1 MTDNVDI
8 SIKAI
13 VQGLDNVRV
22 LVREIEKLPGAGSG
36 IKELS
41 AQFSTVQK
49 NIEQTVK
56 ELNKAG
62 SELRGLGNDTQRA
75 MGGATAATS
84 RVPAAL
90 NKVSA
95 GTDDAK
101 KGFAELSQTAA
112 SFGNAITQALNG
124 DILPALQS
132 LATAFRSGLDF
143 TPFFDAGAKGA
154 DTLTR
159 SVAGS
164 EKVLTRFSS
173 LLGTAAKNQQGAL
186 STTLFEKFG
195 ITATQAL
202 TEPESAL
209 QQFISKLSE
218 IPDAADRATQVAELF
233 GASTASLLP
242 TIEALVAAE
251 LAVTAATDAQAAAQA
266 TVTSTTAAQATA
278 SEAAALAN
286 ANLAAAQAAG
296 TATAAELAALE
307 SAAAIAA
314 AELTIANQAAA
325 IAATELTAAEQAL
338 AVVTAE
344 VVVAEEAATIA
355 SIGLASALGIAAA
368 AILAILALAGGVILV
383 GFALGKSFSDAGS
396 ELHDMAE
403 ETGLTAEELSVLK
416 LAADGAGSSLDKVAG
431 TFQKYLKNIN
441 EAAGGNKEAA
451 HTFKQLGIDAVA
463 GNKSSVNALEQLFKA
478 LSKIPP
484 GAEQVNAAVKAAGK
498 SGADLIPVI
507 NQAGG
512 SFEAFKKKAEELGAV
527 ISTDAANK
535 ADEFGDTLGELSA
548 VVTGLKNQIG
558 AGLLPTLIELSKSL
572 LDFLVT
578 NKQGITDLASAIV
591 TTFKIALGVMY
602 AFGGTVAFL
611 TNLIY
616 GIINAIYALV
626 VAAINLSGGVIQA
639 GKALGQ
645 YLAGDIAGA
654 VKTIENAVTSA
665 KFAIAD
671 LNQELTN
678 SANIIASPTFE
689 SLFKLING
697 GDGSTPNT
705 FNIPKPKP
713 TGSFTG
719 GGSGGNKKAKTD
731 PEIKAYQDALLETEK
746 TYYSIKADLLLD
758 ANKREQAELTRQFK
772 NNTIGYKE
780 YYDQLTI
787 LHLRENS
794 IQIQLNN
801 ELAAIERK
809 RLAQATKGSER
820 LKIQADIDKIGAENN
835 KLLLKQYDIANE
847 AAQQRN
853 DAEKD
858 YLQILRDIQTELLQI
873 EGKSAAATKREIDD
887 RFKKDLDKATASG
900 DTTGIEN
907 INKLKAVLAAQADFE
922 AAQENI
928 NRLLTERDQQEKSLN
943 QQVAQGTIT
952 RTQANKA
959 LQEFEE
965 GQNIK
970 IKAIVADMTTLAD
983 TIGDPKLHQDITDI
997 ALGLNDWSVSQT
1009 TREVEDLKTKVSA
1022 AQAELDLKNQSI
1034 TTQLANG
1041 AITEAQ
1047 AYKEREEAIATY
1059 YGKAFDLLAVLEA
1072 IAIATNDA
1080 DLQNY
1085 VDKARADIATLRAD
1099 GDDLAVSINE
1109 GFTNAFTDFF
1119 SSIADGTKDAKE
1131 AFADFGRSIIKIL
1144 ADIAI
1149 KALITQLALKIFGGG
1164 GSGGVGG
1171 FLSGLFGGDK
1181 AVGGKASGGYTGD
1194 ARTDEVT
1201 DYVHGQEF
1209 VIKAPYA
1216 KQNLAFLEAM
1226 NNGLRPS
1233 RNTDAGGNVS
1243 PAATMQGA
1251 MAQQNINMVTV
1262 LPNDLLDNYVS
1273 SGNGTRTFL
1282 NMIEDNATA
1291 INGRLKQANG

>member
-62 SELRGLGNDTQRA
+62 NELRGLGSDTQRV
-75 MGGATAATS
+75 MTGAGVATGK
-84 RVPAAL
+84 VPAAL
-90 NKVSA
+90 SKVTA
-95 GTDDAK
+95 GTGDAK

-154 DTLTR
+154 EALTK
-159 SVAGS
+159 SVNGS

-195 ITATQAL
+195 ITAQQAL
-202 TEPESAL
+202 VEPEVAL
-209 QQFISKLSE
+209 KQFITTLSGMTE
-218 IPDAADRATQVAELF
+218 ATDRAAAVAELF

-242 TIEALVAAE
+242 TIEALVASE
-251 LAVTAATDAQAAAQA
+251 LAVTAATDAHAAAQA
-266 TVTSTTAAQATA
+266 TAAAATVTQTTA

-286 ANLAAAQAAG
+286 ANLAAAQASG
-296 TATAAELAALE
+296 TATAAELTALE
-307 SAAAIAA
+307 STAAIAA
-314 AELTIANQAAA
+314 AELTIANQAAT
-325 IAATELTAAEQAL
+325 IATTELAVAEQAL
-338 AVVTAE
+338 TVVTAE
-344 VVVAEEAATIA
+344 VVVVEEAATVA
-355 SIGLASALGIAAA
+355 TIGLASALGIAAA
-368 AILAILALAGGVILV
+368 AILAVLAVAGGVILA
-383 GFALGKSFSDAGS
+383 GFAIGKSFSDAGS
-396 ELHDMAE
+396 ILHDMAE

-416 LAADGAGSSLDKVAG
+416 LAADGSGSSLEKVAG
-431 TFQKYLKNIN
+431 SFQKYLRNVN

-451 HTFKQLGIDAVA
+451 HTFKQLGIDANA
-463 GNKSSVNALEQLFKA
+463 ANKNSVNALEQLFKA
-478 LSKIPP
+478 ISKIPP
-484 GAEQVNAAVKAAGK
+484 GAEQVNAAMKAAGK

-512 SFEAFKKKAEELGAV
+512 SFEEFRKRAEALGVV
-527 ISTDAANK
+527 ISTESANA

-558 AGLLPTLIELSKSL
+558 AGLLPTLIELTKSTL
-572 LDFLVT
+572 QFVVE
-578 NKQGITDLASAIV
+578 NKQGIADLASVIV

-602 AFGGTVAFL
+602 AFGGTIAFL

-626 VAAINLSGGVIQA
+626 VSAISLSSGVIQA
-639 GKALGQ
+639 GKALYQ
-645 YLAGDIAGA
+645 YLSGDIAGA
-654 VKTIENAVTSA
+654 VKTIEKAVADA

-678 SANIIASPTFE
+678 SANIIASPTFT

-705 FNIPKPKP
+705 FLKDKIKP
-713 TGSFTG
+713 TGSFSG
-719 GGSGGNKKAKTD
+719 GGSGKFKKEKTD

-746 TYYSIKADLLLD
+746 TFYTIKYDLLLD

-772 NNTIGYKE
+772 NNVIGYKE
-780 YYDQLTI
+780 YYDQLTV

-794 IQIQLNN
+794 IQILLNN
-801 ELAAIERK
+801 SLAAVERK
-809 RLAQATKGSER
+809 RLEQATKGSER

-835 KLLLKQYDIANE
+835 KLLLKQYDIVNE
-847 AAQQRN
+847 ATQQRN
-853 DAEKD
+853 DAEKE
-858 YLQILRDIQTELLQI
+858 YLQMLRDVQTELLQI
-873 EGKSAAATKREIDD
+873 EGKGAAATRRELDD
-887 RFKKDLDKATASG
+887 RFEKDLEKATAKG
-900 DTTGIEN
+900 DTAGIEN

-943 QQVAQGTIT
+943 QQVLNGVIA
-952 RTQANKA
+952 RTQANAA
-959 LQEFEE
+959 LKQFEE
-965 GQNIK
+965 EQATK
-970 IKAIVADMTTLAD
+970 IKVLVADMTTLAD
-983 TIGDPKLHQDITDI
+983 TIGDPKLQQDITDI

-1009 TREVEDLKTKVSA
+1009 TREVDDLKEKVSA
-1022 AQAELDLKNQSI
+1022 AQNELQLQQQSI
-1034 TTQLANG
+1034 NTQLTNN
-1041 AITEAQ
+1041 AITEQQ
-1047 AYKEREEAIATY
+1047 AYQMREEAIATY

-1072 IAIATNDA
+1072 IAVATNNA
-1080 DLQNY
+1080 DLQGY
-1085 VDKARADIATLRAD
+1085 VDKARADIASLRAD

-1109 GFTNAFTDFF
+1109 SFTNAFTDFF
-1119 SSIADGTKDAKE
+1119 SAIADGTKDAKE

-1164 GSGGVGG
+1164 GSGGAGG

-1181 AVGGKASGGYTGD
+1181 ATGGKATGGYTGD
-1194 ARTDEVT
+1194 GRTDEKQG
-1201 DYVHGQEF
+1201 YYHGQEF
-1209 VIKAPYA
+1209 VVKAPYA
-1216 KQNLAFLEAM
+1216 KENLAFLEAM

-1243 PAATMQGA
+1243 PAATMQAGA
-1251 MAQQNINMVTV
+1251 AGQNINMVTV
-1262 LPNDLLDNYVS
+1262 LPNDLLDNYIQ
-1273 SGNGTRTFL
+1273 SGSGTKTFL